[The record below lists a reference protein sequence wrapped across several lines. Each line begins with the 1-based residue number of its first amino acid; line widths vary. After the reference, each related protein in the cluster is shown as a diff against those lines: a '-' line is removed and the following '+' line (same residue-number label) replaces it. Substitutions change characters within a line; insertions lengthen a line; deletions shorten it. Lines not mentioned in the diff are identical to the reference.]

1 MSAAALGLQRL
12 YIIRRLQAVFEWPHE
27 VAERLTKIRSHAE
40 HSPEGVHPTHDLQ
53 ACCLAPSNLKH
64 AYVLVG
70 VTILIRVKDTEQLG
84 HS

>member
-12 YIIRRLQAVFEWPHE
+12 YIIRLQAVFGWPHE
-27 VAERLTKIRSHAE
+27 LAERLTKIRFHAE
-40 HSPEGVHPTHDLQ
+40 HSLDGVHPTHDLQ

-70 VTILIRVKDTEQLG
+70 VTILVRVKDTEQPG
-84 HS
+84 HC